1 MRDVVNLEKYL
12 LEKTDKTCIKPLDNK
27 SFNKLINKVA
37 RGKAQDVNGMA
48 IEHLL
53 YAPEYIKDIAK
64 NFTNYIL
71 EDFSRYST
79 PLMSLSVSNFLYKG
93 KNKDHPGSY
102 RKITIGN
109 INQKIVDAH
118 VTPDTGK
125 IAKKAQ
131 PSTQYRFTEKTNY
144 LICSILRETL
154 QTYSELNKVILIALT
169 SDISNAFSRT
179 EMFLGRRRS

>member
-1 MRDVVNLEKYL
+1 M
-12 LEKTDKTCIKPLDNK
+12 
-27 SFNKLINKVA
+27 A

-53 YAPEYIKDIAK
+53 YAPEYVKDIAK
-64 NFTNYIL
+64 KFTIYIL

-93 KNKDHPGSY
+93 KSKPKDLPGSY

-109 INQKIVDAH
+109 INQKIVDTH
-118 VTPDTGK
+118 VTPNTGK

-131 PSTQYRFTEKTNY
+131 PSTQYGFTEKTNY

-169 SDISNAFSRT
+169 SDMSNAFSRT
-179 EMFLGRRRS
+179 DRISQIYELILAGEFGKYLS